1 MEPTTNIHVFKTNI
15 QNEID
20 KILISELLDSHHLI
34 ERWNLDLEDI
44 DCVLR
49 VVSGSIQPN
58 EIIQMITNNGFQC
71 QELD

>member
-1 MEPTTNIHVFKTNI
+1 MEPTANIHVFKTNI

-20 KILISELLDSHHLI
+20 KVLISDLLDSHHLI

>member
-1 MEPTTNIHVFKTNI
+1 MQPTANIHVFKTNI
-15 QNEID
+15 QSEID
-20 KILISELLDSHHLI
+20 KVVISELLDSHHLI

-49 VVSGSIQPN
+49 VVSGSIQPH